1 MNIYIGNL
9 NYSVK
14 ESNLKQV
21 LEHYGIVK
29 YIRLIKDKDTGNS
42 KGYAFAEM
50 NDDEARTAISELNG
64 SEFEGKT
71 LVLKEALNK
80 GSKRGSF

>member
-42 KGYAFAEM
+42 KGYAFAELQY
-50 NDDEARTAISELNG
+50 LN
-64 SEFEGKT
+64 
-71 LVLKEALNK
+71 
-80 GSKRGSF
+80 